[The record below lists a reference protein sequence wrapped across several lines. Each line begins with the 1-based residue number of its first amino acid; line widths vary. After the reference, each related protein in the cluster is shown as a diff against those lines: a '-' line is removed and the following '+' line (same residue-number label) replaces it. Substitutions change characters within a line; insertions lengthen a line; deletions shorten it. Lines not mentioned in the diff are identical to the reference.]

1 MLIFCVSSDF
11 LMFLFSCILRM
22 MVMHILL
29 VSATPRV
36 AKVRKEKPP
45 ELEES
50 LRFVESFDF
59 NAMKAVMN
67 IPNCTYTAGI
77 FSQIQCIFH
86 FLLVSLIF
94 VKDFHLRKLI
104 TNKYIITKF
113 SAHQMRSASA

>member
-1 MLIFCVSSDF
+1 
-11 LMFLFSCILRM
+11 M
-22 MVMHILL
+22 MVVHILL

-67 IPNCTYTAGI
+67 IPNCTCTAGI
-77 FSQIQCIFH
+77 F
-86 FLLVSLIF
+86 
-94 VKDFHLRKLI
+94 
-104 TNKYIITKF
+104 F
-113 SAHQMRSASA
+113 SNTMYFPFSSRVIDICKRFSFKETYY